1 MDNSFEIFN
10 YLTDDDKKRIAE
22 RVFEEELRKHFREDI
37 EKRNQEIFH
46 DFPTVYHRVLDQY
59 IREMNL
65 THDNFAPAFKPLI
78 EKEVNDILSGKD
90 DDNSV
95 AHHIR
100 WRFQVLAEEI
110 ISEDKSELKEIIR
123 DKVFRCCN
131 ETLLIAFLSD
141 IVRGMNLDKAVK
153 QIIKDSEGN
162 KV

>member
-1 MDNSFEIFN
+1 MDGTLLT
-10 YLTDDDKKRIAE
+10 YLTEEEKKKIAE
-22 RVFEEELRKHFREDI
+22 RVFEDELRNYFKEDVA
-37 EKRNQEIFH
+37 KRSQEIFH

-65 THDNFAPAFKPLI
+65 IHDDFAPAFKPLI
-78 EKEVNDILSGKD
+78 EKEVADILSGKD
-90 DDNSV
+90 DDNAV

-100 WRFQVLAEEI
+100 WKFQVLAEEI
-110 ISEDKSELKEIIR
+110 INEDKSDLKEIIR

-141 IVRGMNLDKAVK
+141 IVRGMNIDKAVK
-153 QIIKDSEGN
+153 QLVKDSEGS